1 MILGL
6 LGAGVGAIFTSVP
19 RELLLRWKGAPHAMN
34 YRGVLLP
41 VMLGLAV
48 ATGLAVVTMA
58 IGGGGTLGR
67 GRVYA
72 HLPFRL
78 AVGGAIVAVAAVGFY
93 DDVRHGPGRGVA
105 GHFGELLRG
114 RLTTGMTKLVVIL
127 GASALVSWSA
137 HVPGIRMALGVLVM
151 AGSANLWNLLDVR
164 PGRAIKYFFVAA
176 LALSFPYSRFGDV
189 LLPAGLGAAAAVS
202 ISDLRERAM
211 LGDAGSNVLGFVI
224 GIGLFRT
231 LPAWGLAVALGVVL
245 ALHVLAE
252 TFTLSRMIEALR
264 PLRWFDRIGRLKD
277 VPDRP

>member
-1 MILGL
+1 
-6 LGAGVGAIFTSVP
+6 
-19 RELLLRWKGAPHAMN
+19 
-34 YRGVLLP
+34 
-41 VMLGLAV
+41 
-48 ATGLAVVTMA
+48 
-58 IGGGGTLGR
+58 
-67 GRVYA
+67 
-72 HLPFRL
+72 
-78 AVGGAIVAVAAVGFY
+78 
-93 DDVRHGPGRGVA
+93 
-105 GHFGELLRG
+105 
-114 RLTTGMTKLVVIL
+114 
-127 GASALVSWSA
+127 
-137 HVPGIRMALGVLVM
+137 M